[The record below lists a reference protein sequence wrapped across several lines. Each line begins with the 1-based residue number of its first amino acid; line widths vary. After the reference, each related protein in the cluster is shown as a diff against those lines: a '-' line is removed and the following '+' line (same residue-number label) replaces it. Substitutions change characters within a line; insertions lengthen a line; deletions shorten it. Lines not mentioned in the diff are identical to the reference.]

1 MNKKHRNYNN
11 TPEIPLG
18 GLLDKPA
25 PLFTLEWWQYGAA
38 LGYIVPV
45 VAVLAFDYTG
55 TLLLIIG
62 LHSEPREKPLTLV
75 RVRDS
80 GSPDKATILEHLFDI
95 QAPLGYNS
103 L

>member
-1 MNKKHRNYNN
+1 M
-11 TPEIPLG
+11 
-18 GLLDKPA
+18 
-25 PLFTLEWWQYGAA
+25 
-38 LGYIVPV
+38 GYP
-45 VAVLAFDYTG
+45 VLAGFAPAQARPV
-55 TLLLIIG
+55 LSNKLIGGNAKSIRHPRK
-62 LHSEPREKPLTLV
+62 LNILNIHFVNKYFTHSEPREKPLTLV